1 MTQIVSRP
9 MLTYIFNF
17 SWTKKCSLAVV
28 DCVCC
33 RSCQCSIQTFDC
45 VCVCSRSV
53 QYKQWQAKAGTR
65 GDSRKDKMEM
75 TKYIVTG
82 FDCRRFSKTN
92 QIEQK
97 KLPKLCEKVSLFGGK
112 NGWENILPE
121 TQGLAES
128 RGKTIPKYIPWSVE
142 KE

>member
-17 SWTKKCSLAVV
+17 SWTKKCSLAAV

-75 TKYIVTG
+75 TKYIVMG
-82 FDCRRFSKTN
+82 FDCRRFSKPIRSN
-92 QIEQK
+92 RKSCQNYLGQFLYLVAKMAKIYYPRPKDSQK
-97 KLPKLCEKVSLFGGK
+97 VEERKH
-112 NGWENILPE
+112 
-121 TQGLAES
+121 
-128 RGKTIPKYIPWSVE
+128 PKYIPWSVE